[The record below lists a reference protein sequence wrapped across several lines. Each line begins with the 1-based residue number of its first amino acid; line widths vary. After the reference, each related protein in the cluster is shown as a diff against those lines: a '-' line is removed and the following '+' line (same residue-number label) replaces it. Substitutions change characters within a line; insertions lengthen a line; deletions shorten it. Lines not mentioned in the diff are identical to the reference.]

1 MIKPYLY
8 LRLNFVLI
16 MVILVFSIQT
26 KLYASELTFFDKSFG
41 DFSEELEIAKE
52 EGKKGI
58 LMFFEMDECPFCH
71 RMKTTV
77 LNQPEVMSFYKK
89 HFKIFQVNIE
99 GDVEMTDFQGNETT
113 QKDFSFKQQRVRATP
128 VFAFFDLSGKRVVKY
143 TGPTSSV
150 KEFIWLGEFMLNE
163 EYKKSSFTRYKR
175 SRKKSESNK

>member
-1 MIKPYLY
+1 MIKYNLHI
-8 LRLNFVLI
+8 RLNFVL
-16 MVILVFSIQT
+16 VLAILVFSVQA
-26 KLYASELTFFDKSFG
+26 KLYANEQAFFDKSFG

-77 LNQPEVMSFYKK
+77 LNKPEVMSFYKK
-89 HFKIFQVNIE
+89 HFKIFQINIE

-175 SRKKSESNK
+175 ARKKAESSK

>member
-1 MIKPYLY
+1 MIKPYLH
-8 LRLNFVLI
+8 LNLVLI
-16 MVILVFSIQT
+16 IVMLAFSMQA
-26 KLYASELTFFDKSFG
+26 KLYADEQAFFDKSFG

-58 LMFFEMDECPFCH
+58 LIFFEMDECPFCH
-71 RMKTTV
+71 RMKMTV
-77 LNQPEVMSFYKK
+77 LNQPEVISFYKN

-150 KEFIWLGEFMLNE
+150 QEFIWLGEFALNE

-175 SRKKSESNK
+175 ARKKSDSSK